1 MGLVP
6 LNKKKPIAPYTQIGE
21 REGSPL
27 ASCHEWKMFPHQW
40 FPELLPEAIW
50 GDNARF
56 FSSQLMIYK
65 DGHSY
70 IAHSILRKNISDEN
84 WQELRPEH
92 TWSGSQCPLLQVRK
106 IPAAGTRRGL
116 QQSSCSLLQA
126 CWNSGPL
133 ILQSLLLLLGSFIEH
148 VSFQQASGIIPEN
161 NSTWKTPVFTGD
173 GREELQGAL
182 RIACLLSSVLCSLAL
197 ILFLP

>member
-1 MGLVP
+1 MFLVMI
-6 LNKKKPIAPYTQIGE
+6 LSLKKKELICESCIF
-21 REGSPL
+21 L
-27 ASCHEWKMFPHQW
+27 AFAEVRGGTLDLDSCESLYVCW
-40 FPELLPEAIW
+40 ELNL
-50 GDNARF
+50 DR
-56 FSSQLMIYK
+56 
-65 DGHSY
+65 
-70 IAHSILRKNISDEN
+70 
-84 WQELRPEH
+84 
-92 TWSGSQCPLLQVRK
+92 SQCPLLQVRK

-116 QQSSCSLLQA
+116 QQSSCSLLRA

-161 NSTWKTPVFTGD
+161 NSTWKTLVFTGE

-182 RIACLLSSVLCSLAL
+182 RIACLLISVLCSLAL